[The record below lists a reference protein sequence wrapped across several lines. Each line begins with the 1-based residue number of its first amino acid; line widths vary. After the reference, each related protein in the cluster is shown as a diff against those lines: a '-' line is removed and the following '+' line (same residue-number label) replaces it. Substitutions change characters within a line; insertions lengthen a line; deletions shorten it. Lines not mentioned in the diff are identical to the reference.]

1 MEIRFYHYEQFRQL
15 QMSSKTS
22 LGNRIT
28 KDECDARIREAKQ
41 IKLDT
46 FYSEHGYYFCEEC
59 LTSQGRIDCS
69 HTIGVG
75 KAKQDGRTELCWDV
89 ENIRLLCRSCHQK
102 HDRL

>member
-1 MEIRFYHYEQFRQL
+1 MQIRFYHYAHFREL

-22 LGNRIT
+22 TGERISFEDC
-28 KDECDARIREAKQ
+28 KARISEAKQ

-75 KAKQDGRTELCWDV
+75 KAKQDGRTELCWSVD
-89 ENIRLLCRSCHQK
+89 NIKLRCRNCHQK